1 MESYQ
6 LPDFNLQKQEFANEL
21 RLLHQNNLLDEGE
34 FINFSKDRG
43 IEVWGCVTGDP
54 GNFHKR
60 GWLPSDGH
68 DYLGN
73 PTFHPFRIYS
83 FHRILTACKLNIS
96 AASSLYRDKIQGL
109 VE

>member
-1 MESYQ
+1 MEFYQ
-6 LPDFNLQKQEFANEL
+6 LPDFTVQKREL
-21 RLLHQNNLLDEGE
+21 ADDLGSLCQNKLLDEGE

-96 AASSLYRDKIQGL
+96 AASSLYRDRIQGR
-109 VE
+109 